1 LAGAR
6 DLVRLTA
13 TANTLEWAAGDLAT
27 LAGIDLPDC
36 NSGPEKLLARP
47 SSSVVHFESRRLVSA
62 SSIDFSRLYR
72 AHVEADHP
80 DSHRPER
87 MAYIESIDE
96 DSARRRIVAI
106 LAAWE
111 FLKPQDAEERVS
123 NCQSARDIIKEG
135 ISEDREMRL
144 FEVARSATRVTAFV
158 REPLFLLQAPGALIR
173 KWASIPQ
180 EDLAAQEIRD
190 NR

>member
-1 LAGAR
+1 
-6 DLVRLTA
+6 
-13 TANTLEWAAGDLAT
+13 
-27 LAGIDLPDC
+27 
-36 NSGPEKLLARP
+36 
-47 SSSVVHFESRRLVSA
+47 
-62 SSIDFSRLYR
+62 
-72 AHVEADHP
+72 
-80 DSHRPER
+80 

-144 FEVARSATRVTAFV
+144 FEVARSATAVTAFV